1 MIGEGIKR
9 IPAYICN
16 IPYDKLNNLRER
28 FWKSR
33 IHYKRI
39 WRAIRECCESD
50 ADTAVILLEAAEMA
64 CVHNDLREVIVLEN
78 PDYVFKVPNFC
89 ICDPIFDRDYDEIQQ
104 YNEGI
109 VEKKIIIIICYID
122 NNKEMKEKKI
132 ENITNKSMVIDL
144 KKKFA
149 EMVDIDMEKNKIRL
163 FYKGF
168 ELLDDNLLWY
178 DKVENMAKIQCMIS
192 FNHEEIEE

>member
-1 MIGEGIKR
+1 MTCVDG
-9 IPAYICN
+9 
-16 IPYDKLNNLRER
+16 NLRKVI
-28 FWKSR
+28 FNGKN
-33 IHYKRI
+33 
-39 WRAIRECCESD
+39 EC
-50 ADTAVILLEAAEMA
+50 L
-64 CVHNDLREVIVLEN
+64 
-78 PDYVFKVPNFC
+78 FKVPNFC

-104 YNEGI
+104 YNESI
-109 VEKKIIIIICYID
+109 VEKKIINIVCYID

-132 ENITNKSMVIDL
+132 ENITNKSMVIDV

-149 EMVDIDMEKNKIRL
+149 EMVNIDMEKNKIRL

-192 FNHEEIEE
+192 FNDEEIEE

>member
-1 MIGEGIKR
+1 MTCVDG
-9 IPAYICN
+9 
-16 IPYDKLNNLRER
+16 NLRKVI
-28 FWKSR
+28 FNGKN
-33 IHYKRI
+33 
-39 WRAIRECCESD
+39 EC
-50 ADTAVILLEAAEMA
+50 L
-64 CVHNDLREVIVLEN
+64 
-78 PDYVFKVPNFC
+78 FKVPNFC

-104 YNEGI
+104 YNESI
-109 VEKKIIIIICYID
+109 VEKKIINIVCYID

-192 FNHEEIEE
+192 FNDEEIEE